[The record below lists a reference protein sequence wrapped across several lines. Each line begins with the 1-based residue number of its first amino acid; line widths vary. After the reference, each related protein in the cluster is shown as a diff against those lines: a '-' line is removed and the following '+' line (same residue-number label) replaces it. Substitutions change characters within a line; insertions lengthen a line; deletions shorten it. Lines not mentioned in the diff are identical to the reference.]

1 MFYLA
6 SYHSIN
12 QTKLSDSDKNILQ
25 FYGHIIPVGYQPFS
39 RSRAQSAYMLMPIS
53 SEYDMMKDTCFAKLK
68 FRLTENLCEWIYQE
82 MDRGRKIYPKTDVP
96 DLEKYISEIAK
107 IPTVFSRSTFNFYC
121 EKNKLTSIQADVL
134 EKNLLC
140 YGYIISKHDLTYISD
155 KEARKLN
162 KKYNLEYITRKF
174 KIKPSARPFW
184 AI

>member
-1 MFYLA
+1 
-6 SYHSIN
+6 
-12 QTKLSDSDKNILQ
+12 
-25 FYGHIIPVGYQPFS
+25 
-39 RSRAQSAYMLMPIS
+39 
-53 SEYDMMKDTCFAKLK
+53 
-68 FRLTENLCEWIYQE
+68 
-82 MDRGRKIYPKTDVP
+82 MDLYPKTDVP

-107 IPTVFSRSTFNFYC
+107 NPTVFSRSTFNFYC